1 MSTATKSMLR
11 TALGLTLCLIAV
23 NCGAKADP
31 SAAMTSGTKDPAVAL
46 VEQVARAYRQAPA
59 LVDECEITMTSRGR
73 TRTNTNVVWL
83 GPGTDAR
90 ISIDGYDMT
99 AVDGQFMIEHV
110 DRPAKYVQKP
120 LDGNLLVSFASL
132 SGGAGLPVPQAA
144 LRYGETLDDSIAAFG
159 LGKAAGLRLQ
169 GVATIQRD
177 GETFEQLMLSND
189 QGATVEALIDPATK
203 FVTTITLTT
212 PGSEYVLTMAPKRLK
227 KLPARLAVNTTDRRR
242 VETIQNL
249 MILSAG
255 DDAPNITLETLDGR
269 EVSLADYRGSLVV
282 IDFWATWCG
291 PCRMGLPKLQEFA
304 TWAEGQGL
312 PVKVLPVNMGEKPKT
327 RDLKKAVVSRYW
339 KTAGYTMPT
348 LMDYDNTAVRAY
360 QVGAIPHTVIVDPQG
375 KIVKVEIGFNRNA
388 VQELKELARRTF
400 GG

>member
-31 SAAMTSGTKDPAVAL
+31 SAAVTSGTKDPAVAL

-99 AVDGQFMIEHV
+99 AVDGQFTIEHV

-177 GETFEQLMLSND
+177 GETFEQLTLSND
-189 QGATVEALIDPATK
+189 QGATVEALIDPVTK

-312 PVKVLPVNMGEKPKT
+312 PVKVLPVDMGEKPKT

-388 VQELKELARRTF
+388 VQELKELTRRTF